1 MTRLVTLTGFSLR
14 ELWIGFRLLTVMLAF
29 ALSGLAVAII
39 PGAGWRIHAVAL
51 AGALALASGLIAGAV
66 AGDRGRGFAGW
77 LVARSVPRATVATG
91 WLLAASILLLAGL
104 ALALATAAA
113 LGGGAEAA
121 GGTAA
126 LPGLVLAVDAAGVA
140 AAGLAVTLGLLVPSR
155 LALPITSLVVAAWL
169 GAIVL
174 VAPPSATLPGSG
186 FALLA
191 DLGTEA
197 PGPGVAL
204 RAAGVGL
211 AAAAIA
217 WAAAI
222 VVAGRVDL

>member
-1 MTRLVTLTGFSLR
+1 M
-14 ELWIGFRLLTVMLAF
+14 
-29 ALSGLAVAII
+29 
-39 PGAGWRIHAVAL
+39 
-51 AGALALASGLIAGAV
+51 
-66 AGDRGRGFAGW
+66 
-77 LVARSVPRATVATG
+77 PRATVATG

-174 VAPPSATLPGSG
+174 VAPPIR
-186 FALLA
+186 
-191 DLGTEA
+191 D
-197 PGPGVAL
+197 
-204 RAAGVGL
+204 AAGQ
-211 AAAAIA
+211 
-217 WAAAI
+217 
-222 VVAGRVDL
+222 RVRPAR